1 MRRLKKAFLIV
12 FLSLVILFMGR
23 GESHFSPVEV
33 TASPYLYDLITWE
46 ISNLPDKWIHKLGS
60 LLPWNRR
67 SHQERLD
74 ELQEFFTIGQEIR
87 DLERSLV
94 DIASRPSRETG
105 HLDSPGTTYQSE
117 RVEDLQNR
125 LDDARDRLSNIR
137 AEAEEALESEISAV
151 LREEGLSSRIG
162 LIFPAVDVALTS
174 PPRVLVI
181 SPRDR
186 IERKQTVLLESG
198 MRVED
203 MDALE
208 ETIFSDQDLS
218 ALVTSIGGIATYP
231 TIVRSDS
238 SLRHAAITAA
248 HEWLHV
254 YWFFRPLG
262 WNIFS
267 SSEMNTLNETAAD
280 LAGRELG
287 NRVYE
292 SITGQKPEPPPQ
304 STSPDEE
311 PDEAAFDFSRGMRE
325 TRLRADELLAE
336 GRVEDAEA
344 YMEERRRLFVDNG
357 YQIRKLNQAYFAFHG
372 TYAASPASVSPIGGE
387 VQQLRDTSDSLGDFI
402 RTMAGF
408 GSYQEFQEHLRALSE
423 SNAPRATAGRPSTLS
438 KGRLISRGRETVMPG
453 PLNVN

>member
-12 FLSLVILFMGR
+12 FLSLAILFIGG
-23 GESHFSPVEV
+23 GESHSSPVEV
-33 TASPYLYDLITWE
+33 AASPYLFDLITWE
-46 ISNLPDKWIHKLGS
+46 ISNFPDKWIHKLGS

-67 SHQERLD
+67 SHQDRLD
-74 ELQEFFTIGQEIR
+74 ELREFFRIGQEIR
-87 DLERSLV
+87 GLEGSLA
-94 DIASRPSRETG
+94 DIASSPSRETG
-105 HLDSPGTTYQSE
+105 HLNPPGTAYQRE

-125 LDDARDRLSNIR
+125 LDDTRDRLSNIR

-151 LREEGLSSRIG
+151 LTEEGFSSRIG
-162 LIFPAVDVALTS
+162 LIFPAVDVSLTS
-174 PPRVLVI
+174 PPKVLVI

-186 IERKQTVLLESG
+186 IERKQTVLLKSG
-198 MRVED
+198 MSVED

-208 ETIFSDQDLS
+208 EKIFREQDLS
-218 ALVTSIGGIATYP
+218 ALVTGIGGIATYP
-231 TIVRSDS
+231 TIVRGDS

-292 SITGQKPEPPPQ
+292 SITGQKPEPSPQ

-311 PDEAAFDFSRGMRE
+311 PDEAAFDFPREMRE
-325 TRLRADELLAE
+325 TRLRVDELLAE

-387 VQQLRDTSDSLGDFI
+387 VQRLRDTSDSLGDFI
-402 RTMAGF
+402 RTMAAF
-408 GSYQEFQEHLRALSE
+408 GSYQEFQEHLRTLSGSKTPKGHSGQAASSFE
-423 SNAPRATAGRPSTLS
+423 RATLLPGR
-438 KGRLISRGRETVMPG
+438 
-453 PLNVN
+453 

>member
-12 FLSLVILFMGR
+12 FLSLVILFIGG
-23 GESHFSPVEV
+23 GETHFSPVEV

-60 LLPWNRR
+60 FLPWNRR
-67 SHQERLD
+67 SHQESLD
-74 ELQEFFTIGQEIR
+74 DLQEFFKIGQEIR

-94 DIASRPSRETG
+94 DITSRPSHETG
-105 HLDSPGTTYQSE
+105 PINSPGTTYQSE

-125 LDDARDRLSNIR
+125 LDDARGKLSSIR
-137 AEAEEALESEISAV
+137 AEAEEGLESEISTV
-151 LREEGLSSRIG
+151 LAEEGLSSRIG

-186 IERKQTVLLESG
+186 IERKQTVLLKSG

-203 MDALE
+203 MDTLE
-208 ETIFSDQDLS
+208 EKIFGEQDLS
-218 ALVTSIGGIATYP
+218 ALVTGIGGIATYP

-292 SITGQKPEPPPQ
+292 SITGQKLEPPPQ
-304 STSPDEE
+304 STPPDKE
-311 PDEAAFDFSRGMRE
+311 PEQPAFDFPEEMRE
-325 TRLRADELLAE
+325 TRLRVDELLAE
-336 GRVEDAEA
+336 GRIEDAEA
-344 YMEERRRLFVDNG
+344 YMEERRRLFADNG
-357 YQIRKLNQAYFAFHG
+357 FQIRKLNQAYFAFHG

-387 VQQLRDTSDSLGDFI
+387 VQRLRDTSDSLGDFI
-402 RTMAGF
+402 RAMASF
-408 GSYQEFQEHLRALSE
+408 GSYQEFQEHLRTLSE
-423 SNAPRATAGRPSTLS
+423 SNAPKGPSGQAINPFERATHLPGR
-438 KGRLISRGRETVMPG
+438 
-453 PLNVN
+453 